1 MYFSNSEFFRERDS
15 SLLVDF
21 DYDQNLFE
29 YEQNS
34 ASLLLKG
41 RLKTKLEY
49 WHTFGAS
56 NFVIDTIKFGY
67 RIPFISTPCRALFH
81 NNKSALENAS
91 FVESAISELVGNHSV
106 IEVPFVPHVVNPL
119 SVSIQS
125 SGKKRLILD
134 LRHVNQS
141 IWKQKFKC
149 EDWRVLLSYVNKGD
163 FLFSFDLKS
172 GYHHF
177 DIFPDHQTFLGFSW
191 VFSGTFKYFCF
202 TVLPFGLSSAPYI
215 FTKCLRPLVKFWRF
229 NGIKIVVFLDDGC
242 GKGKSLL
249 TAKGHSL
256 FVQTSLGNAGFV
268 ANFTKSLWEPTQL
281 LVWLGLNWDL
291 VSGSISISDRR
302 ISNFIAFIDKFL
314 QSAPYVTARD
324 CASITGHIMSMS
336 PVLGNLTRLRTRFL
350 CKVIDSRSTW
360 DSRFNIGLHND
371 CLSEIFFWK
380 NNIVSLN
387 SRNIVPYQ
395 APFLLS
401 FSDASNMACGAYLV
415 GTEEVSHRMWSSS
428 EAEKSSTWRELKAV
442 HFALTSFKNSV
453 QGKTV
458 KWHSDNQGAVRIVDI
473 GSPNTELHSIDIF
486 DFCRKFNVR
495 FVSQWVPRER
505 NTCADDISNIINF
518 DDWYTTQGFFAH
530 LDHIWGPH
538 TVDRFANALNAHL
551 PRFNSRFRVP
561 GTEAVD
567 AFSVSWAAENNW
579 LVPPVHCIIMVIQH
593 LLVCSAFGTLVVPY
607 WPSNAFWP
615 FPFASS
621 LDCQPYIVDSIY
633 FPDLSGIFAL
643 GCYKDSLI
651 GSDKFNSA
659 VLAVRIDARNHGV

>member
-1 MYFSNSEFFRERDS
+1 M
-15 SLLVDF
+15 
-21 DYDQNLFE
+21 
-29 YEQNS
+29 
-34 ASLLLKG
+34 
-41 RLKTKLEY
+41 
-49 WHTFGAS
+49 
-56 NFVIDTIKFGY
+56 
-67 RIPFISTPCRALFH
+67 
-81 NNKSALENAS
+81 
-91 FVESAISELVGNHSV
+91 
-106 IEVPFVPHVVNPL
+106 PFVPHVVNPL

-149 EDWRVLLSYVNKGD
+149 EDWRFLLSYVNKGD

-191 VFSGTFKYFCF
+191 LFSGTVKYFCF
-202 TVLPFGLSSAPYI
+202 TVLPFGLSSALYI
-215 FTKCLRPLVKFWRF
+215 FTKCLRPLKFWRF
-229 NGIKIVVFLDDGC
+229 NGVKIVVFLDDGC
-242 GKGKSLL
+242 GKGDSLQ
-249 TAKGHSL
+249 TAKEHSL
-256 FVQTSLGNAGFV
+256 FVQTSSSNAGFV
-268 ANFTKSLWEPTQL
+268 ANSTKSLWEPTQL
-281 LVWLGLNWDL
+281 LVWLGLNWNL
-291 VSGSISISDRR
+291 VSGSISITDRR
-302 ISNFIAFIDKFL
+302 ISNFIALIDKFL
-314 QSAPYVTARD
+314 QSAPYVTARE
-324 CASITGHIMSMS
+324 CASIAGHIMSMS
-336 PVLGNLTRLRTRFL
+336 PVLGSLTRLKTRFL
-350 CKVIDSRSTW
+350 YKVIDSRSTW
-360 DSRFNIGLHND
+360 DFRFNIGLHND

-380 NNIVSLN
+380 NNIVNLN
-387 SRNIVPYQ
+387 SRPIMPYQ

-401 FSDASNMACGAYLV
+401 FSDASNVACGAYLV

-428 EAEKSSTWRELKAV
+428 EAEKSSTSRELKAV
-442 HFALTSFKNSV
+442 HFALTSFKDSV
-453 QGKTV
+453 QDKSV

-473 GSPNTELHSIDIF
+473 GSPNAELHSIALDIF
-486 DFCRKFNVR
+486 DFCQRFNVR
-495 FVSQWVPRER
+495 FVSQWVPREL
-505 NTCADDISNIINF
+505 NACADDISNIIDF
-518 DDWYTTQGFFAH
+518 DDWCTTQWFFAH

-538 TVDRFANALNAHL
+538 TVDRFANAFNAHL

-579 LVPPVHCIIMVIQH
+579 LVPPIHCIIRVIQH

-615 FPFASS
+615 FLFVSS
-621 LDCQPYIVDSIY
+621 LEYQPYIVDSIY
-633 FPDLSGIFAL
+633 FPDPSGIFAL

>member
-1 MYFSNSEFFRERDS
+1 M
-15 SLLVDF
+15 
-21 DYDQNLFE
+21 
-29 YEQNS
+29 
-34 ASLLLKG
+34 
-41 RLKTKLEY
+41 
-49 WHTFGAS
+49 
-56 NFVIDTIKFGY
+56 
-67 RIPFISTPCRALFH
+67 
-81 NNKSALENAS
+81 ENAS

-191 VFSGTFKYFCF
+191 VFSGTVKYFCF

-242 GKGKSLL
+242 GKGESLQ

-268 ANFTKSLWEPTQL
+268 ANSTKSLWEPTQL

-291 VSGSISISDRR
+291 VSGSISITDRR

-336 PVLGNLTRLRTRFL
+336 PVLGNLTRLKTRFL
-350 CKVIDSRSTW
+350 YKVIDSRSTW

-401 FSDASNMACGAYLV
+401 FSDASNKACGVYLV

-453 QGKTV
+453 QGKSV

-473 GSPNTELHSIDIF
+473 GSPNTELHSIALDIF
-486 DFCRKFNVR
+486 DFCRNFNVR
-495 FVSQWVPRER
+495 FVSQWVPREL
-505 NTCADDISNIINF
+505 NTCADDISNIIDF

-567 AFSVSWAAENNW
+567 AFSVSWAVENNW
-579 LVPPVHCIIMVIQH
+579 LVPPVHCIIRVIQH

-615 FPFASS
+615 FLFASS
-621 LDCQPYIVDSIY
+621 FDCQPYIVESIY
-633 FPDLSGIFAL
+633 FPDPSGIFAL